1 MAIISPSILS
11 ADFSALGES
20 VKKITAAGA
29 DYVHIDVMDGLFV
42 PNITLGP
49 CVIAGIRKCTDA
61 VFDVHLMIDKPERY
75 LDAFI
80 KAGADILTIHYEATS
95 DAAETLRA
103 IRAKGVKAA
112 ISIKPNTPV
121 NVLTDLF
128 ALTDMVLIMTV
139 EPGFGGQKLIPET
152 IGKVSDLKRMREEG
166 GYSFLI
172 EVDGGVTIDNAGV
185 LTKAGADVIVAG
197 SAVFGAPDPAAAIR
211 QMMAAE

>member
-11 ADFSALGES
+11 ADFSAFRGIGQKNYSRRRGLCPYRRHGRF
-20 VKKITAAGA
+20 VCTQHNAGA
-29 DYVHIDVMDGLFV
+29 LCDFRHTQVHRRG
-42 PNITLGP
+42 
-49 CVIAGIRKCTDA
+49 
-61 VFDVHLMIDKPERY
+61 FDVHLMIDKPERY

-128 ALTDMVLIMTV
+128 ELTDMVLIMTV

-185 LTKAGADVIVAG
+185 LTKAGAGCYCSRQRRFRRA
-197 SAVFGAPDPAAAIR
+197 DPAAAIR